1 MDFHI
6 SRLSRDRYSFAEAIF
21 SLSGHVIFANLRA
34 ARTFAQKIN
43 QKRDVIHYPERA
55 VRAGEIN
62 AMGLIDEI
70 LHIVIKLY
78 FEDRNPLALAQAL
91 DWLKARVGRREVEY
105 ALVEFANDFPPVRV
119 YRGQM
124 TL

>member
-1 MDFHI
+1 MEFHV
-6 SRLSRDRYSFAEAIF
+6 SRQARERYQFDQSLF
-21 SLSGHVIFANLRA
+21 SLSGNVIFANLRA
-34 ARTFAQKIN
+34 ARAFAQKIN

-91 DWLKARVGRREVEY
+91 DWLKARVGRREV
-105 ALVEFANDFPPVRV
+105 
-119 YRGQM
+119 
-124 TL
+124 